1 MAAVYVFIT
10 SAQSGALGALMTFS
24 PHVWYPIYETTTR
37 AWGLNPIEDQRLAGL
52 IMWVP
57 AGLIF
62 LVLGLALFAG
72 SLSEAG
78 RRVALAESELRRKER
93 NDAACSS
100 HGAPSSPL
108 WPAAGRRSRPSTAM
122 PIGGGQLVTKYGCD
136 TCHVIPG
143 VKGTQGMVGPS
154 LQHIASRQIIASKF
168 PNSPQTMMRW
178 IQNPQSFDPQTSM
191 PNMSVTPADARD
203 ITAYLFTLK

>member
-10 SAQSGALGALMTFS
+10 SAQSGALGALMLLFTARVVS
-24 PHVWYPIYETTTR
+24 NLRNNQHVRGGSTRSRTTAGRPDHVGSSR
-37 AWGLNPIEDQRLAGL
+37 ADLPG
-52 IMWVP
+52 
-57 AGLIF
+57 
-62 LVLGLALFAG
+62 LGLALLAG

-78 RRVALAESELRRKER
+78 RRVALAESELPQKGEMMRPCRSSQ
-93 NDAACSS
+93 CSF
-100 HGAPSSPL
+100 SPR
-108 WPAAGRRSRPSTAM
+108 WPAAGRRSKTAAAM
-122 PIGGGQLVTKYGCD
+122 PIAGRQLVTKYGCD

-168 PNSPQTMMRW
+168 RTPQTMMRW

-191 PNMSVTPADARD
+191 PNMNVTPADARD